1 MIVFLIFKD
10 TISFSADK
18 MIFQMKSYFSNC
30 VTLKYLFDFVYIY
43 IYFNYVCFLH
53 ELEIIEII

>member
-30 VTLKYLFDFVYIY
+30 VTLKYLFNFVY
-43 IYFNYVCFLH
+43 IYFNYVCFLN

>member
-18 MIFQMKSYFSNC
+18 MIFQMKNYFSNC
-30 VTLKYLFDFVYIY
+30 VTLKYLFNFVYMYISIIY
-43 IYFNYVCFLH
+43 VF
-53 ELEIIEII
+53 